1 MAYSEL
7 IKNFN
12 GIRSYLRSFYVFG
25 FMHRDE
31 FTQKSSRSYDNERR
45 RIESWFGCYIS
56 FGTDRSGRR
65 VFMTVDSRAVT
76 ENPLFQAFRT
86 SSFTMWDIFLH
97 FHLLDIL
104 SEDRSLSFSQILDCL
119 AERIAYFVN
128 GTEPDESTV
137 RKKLKEYAALGLVE
151 VSGTGRDIR
160 YRSASC
166 RVDPESW
173 ERALAFF
180 SEIFPVG
187 VIGSFVRD
195 RTGRSCS
202 FFRFKHHYIVNAIE
216 SEIVCRLLCAA
227 RDKRLVLI
235 EGKQG
240 KMRCMPLKLYV
251 GTGSGR
257 QFMLVF
263 IPEHRCFSFYEH
275 RCFGFLRV
283 DRIDSITDLGEVEL
297 PGDFLLKQERFVSHC
312 WGVSARSEL
321 HHIEMILSTFP
332 GEEFVA
338 QRLNREKRCG
348 KVEQLDECTWR
359 FTADVYDPQEMLPWL
374 RTFTGRVKELNCTL
388 PLVTQLFWSD
398 FRKTARMYGVD
409 IHDLQ

>member
-1 MAYSEL
+1 
-7 IKNFN
+7 
-12 GIRSYLRSFYVFG
+12 
-25 FMHRDE
+25 
-31 FTQKSSRSYDNERR
+31 
-45 RIESWFGCYIS
+45 
-56 FGTDRSGRR
+56 
-65 VFMTVDSRAVT
+65 
-76 ENPLFQAFRT
+76 
-86 SSFTMWDIFLH
+86 
-97 FHLLDIL
+97 
-104 SEDRSLSFSQILDCL
+104 
-119 AERIAYFVN
+119 
-128 GTEPDESTV
+128 
-137 RKKLKEYAALGLVE
+137 
-151 VSGTGRDIR
+151 
-160 YRSASC
+160 
-166 RVDPESW
+166 
-173 ERALAFF
+173 
-180 SEIFPVG
+180 
-187 VIGSFVRD
+187 
-195 RTGRSCS
+195 
-202 FFRFKHHYIVNAIE
+202 
-216 SEIVCRLLCAA
+216 
-227 RDKRLVLI
+227 
-235 EGKQG
+235 
-240 KMRCMPLKLYV
+240 MPLKLYV

-263 IPEHRCFSFYEH
+263 IPEHRRFSFYEH

-321 HHIEMILSTFP
+321 HHVEMILSIPP

-338 QRLNREKRCG
+338 QRLKREKRCG

>member
-45 RIESWFGCYIS
+45 RIESWFGSYIS
-56 FGTDRSGRR
+56 SGTDRSGRR

-227 RDKRLVLI
+227 RKTGKGALYASETVCRHRL
-235 EGKQG
+235 
-240 KMRCMPLKLYV
+240 
-251 GTGSGR
+251 R
-257 QFMLVF
+257 QTV
-263 IPEHRCFSFYEH
+263 HA
-275 RCFGFLRV
+275 GFHSR
-283 DRIDSITDLGEVEL
+283 T
-297 PGDFLLKQERFVSHC
+297 PAFQFL
-312 WGVSARSEL
+312 
-321 HHIEMILSTFP
+321 
-332 GEEFVA
+332 
-338 QRLNREKRCG
+338 
-348 KVEQLDECTWR
+348 
-359 FTADVYDPQEMLPWL
+359 
-374 RTFTGRVKELNCTL
+374 
-388 PLVTQLFWSD
+388 
-398 FRKTARMYGVD
+398 
-409 IHDLQ
+409 

>member
-45 RIESWFGCYIS
+45 RIESWFGSYIS

-137 RKKLKEYAALGLVE
+137 RKKLKECHLEDFLYQETFREPDGIFATGAHPAGL
-151 VSGTGRDIR
+151 IR
-160 YRSASC
+160 KA
-166 RVDPESW
+166 
-173 ERALAFF
+173 
-180 SEIFPVG
+180 
-187 VIGSFVRD
+187 
-195 RTGRSCS
+195 
-202 FFRFKHHYIVNAIE
+202 
-216 SEIVCRLLCAA
+216 
-227 RDKRLVLI
+227 
-235 EGKQG
+235 
-240 KMRCMPLKLYV
+240 
-251 GTGSGR
+251 GSGR
-257 QFMLVF
+257 W
-263 IPEHRCFSFYEH
+263 PSF
-275 RCFGFLRV
+275 
-283 DRIDSITDLGEVEL
+283 
-297 PGDFLLKQERFVSHC
+297 P
-312 WGVSARSEL
+312 RSS
-321 HHIEMILSTFP
+321 LS
-332 GEEFVA
+332 G
-338 QRLNREKRCG
+338 
-348 KVEQLDECTWR
+348 
-359 FTADVYDPQEMLPWL
+359 
-374 RTFTGRVKELNCTL
+374 
-388 PLVTQLFWSD
+388 
-398 FRKTARMYGVD
+398 
-409 IHDLQ
+409 